1 MIRWRLHPTGREGDV
16 AVNNHPEVIAA
27 IQAGDLE
34 SLRVLLA
41 ETPVRAWARDE
52 AGVSAILHALYR
64 RRADMVDLLLAARPE
79 LDIFEAASLGRV
91 ERAAELLQQEA
102 KLANAWSADGFTPL
116 HFACF
121 FAQQEMASFLLQHSA
136 DPNAVARNPMKVA
149 PLHSATAAR
158 NLPIVTI
165 LLTHGASPDVQQQQG
180 WTPLHSAAQ
189 HGDRAMAE
197 LLLKHGANRF
207 VASDDGVTPA
217 ALATKNGHAEIAK
230 LLS

>member
-1 MIRWRLHPTGREGDV
+1 M
-16 AVNNHPEVIAA
+16 NNHPEVIAA

-102 KLANAWSADGFTPL
+102 RRCK
-116 HFACF
+116 
-121 FAQQEMASFLLQHSA
+121 
-136 DPNAVARNPMKVA
+136 RNCVNDHRK
-149 PLHSATAAR
+149 R
-158 NLPIVTI
+158 KI
-165 LLTHGASPDVQQQQG
+165 G
-180 WTPLHSAAQ
+180 
-189 HGDRAMAE
+189 
-197 LLLKHGANRF
+197 NRWP
-207 VASDDGVTPA
+207 SIR
-217 ALATKNGHAEIAK
+217 H
-230 LLS
+230 

>member
-1 MIRWRLHPTGREGDV
+1 MDAREGELSPSL
-16 AVNNHPEVIAA
+16 ATHP
-27 IQAGDLE
+27 QKQPQE
-34 SLRVLLA
+34 SLVVYT
-41 ETPVRAWARDE
+41 EDWTDP
-52 AGVSAILHALYR
+52 
-64 RRADMVDLLLAARPE
+64 
-79 LDIFEAASLGRV
+79 
-91 ERAAELLQQEA
+91 EA